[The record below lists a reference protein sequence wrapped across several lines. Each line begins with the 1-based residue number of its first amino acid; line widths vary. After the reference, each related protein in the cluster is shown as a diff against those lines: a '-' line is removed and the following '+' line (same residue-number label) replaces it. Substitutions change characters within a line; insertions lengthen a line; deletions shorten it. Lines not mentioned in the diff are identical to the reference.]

1 MRSWKPILLVLLVGA
16 LAVNGRVFRAVG
28 VRAGQL
34 NTVGLPLEFA
44 YRTTMAVDGRRT
56 EVHVYS
62 ARFNEPV
69 VEQLRDQFEQQGF
82 EVSFR
87 QTADG
92 AFGVAKGDGRETRI
106 LVLSPDSQPNQMV
119 FLFYPEVGNS
129 GKSRF
134 PIPGYPG
141 GKMGHA
147 VLDEDTDTFCA
158 TLETMDSSEQV
169 HAFYAGVLGAN
180 GWKPATP
187 PARSGNPEGGMAIFH
202 KRNQVCCI
210 LAKDRPGGS
219 NRVTLLVKGAGL

>member
-1 MRSWKPILLVLLVGA
+1 MRGWKPILLALLVGI
-16 LAVNGRVFRAVG
+16 LAADGRVFRALG

-34 NTVGLPLEFA
+34 NTAGLPLEFA

-82 EVSFR
+82 KAVFQE
-87 QTADG
+87 TADG
-92 AFGVAKGDGRETRI
+92 AFGVAKGDGREARI

-141 GKMGHA
+141 GKMGRT
-147 VLDEDTDTFCA
+147 VLDEDTHTICT
-158 TLETMDSSEQV
+158 TLETMDSAEQV
-169 HAFYAGVLGAN
+169 HSFYAGVLAAN
-180 GWKPATP
+180 GWKPTIPRA
-187 PARSGNPEGGMAIFH
+187 GGMAVFR

-210 LAKDRPGGS
+210 LAKGRPGEP
-219 NRVTLLVKGAGL
+219 NRVTLLVKGGGL

>member
-1 MRSWKPILLVLLVGA
+1 MRGWEKSILLALLVGI
-16 LAVNGRVFRAVG
+16 LAADGRVFRALG

-34 NTVGLPLEFA
+34 NTAGLPWELA

-69 VEQLRDQFEQQGF
+69 VEQLRDRFERQGF
-82 EVSFR
+82 KAVFQE
-87 QTADG
+87 TADG
-92 AFGVAKGDGRETRI
+92 AFGVAKGDGREARI
-106 LVLSPDSQPNQMV
+106 LVLSPGSQPNQMV

-141 GKMGHA
+141 GKMGRA
-147 VLDEDTDTFCA
+147 VFDEDTDTFCT
-158 TLETMDSSEQV
+158 TLETMDSAGQV
-169 HAFYAGVLGAN
+169 HSFYAGVLAAN
-180 GWKPATP
+180 GWKPTIP
-187 PARSGNPEGGMAIFH
+187 TTGGMAVFR

-210 LAKDRPGGS
+210 LAKGRPGGP
-219 NRVTLLVKGAGL
+219 NRVTLLVKGGGL